1 MSGGGLSASYQPQ
14 TLSLLAPSFAICHV
28 PLDAPLPPLADIA
41 GEFVALARTTEEVT
55 IVCPEAAVP
64 DGIRAETGWRALII
78 DAAFELASTVGVL
91 SALTAPLAGA
101 GIAIFAFSTWRTDL
115 ILVRGERV
123 DEAVAALRRAGHA
136 VQASTSG

>member
-55 IVCPEAAVP
+55 IVCPEAGVP

-78 DAAFELASTVGVL
+78 DDRLPQPRRGCRHLATIAPKVPL
-91 SALTAPLAGA
+91 WSA
-101 GIAIFAFSTWRTDL
+101 S
-115 ILVRGERV
+115 
-123 DEAVAALRRAGHA
+123 
-136 VQASTSG
+136 

>member
-1 MSGGGLSASYQPQ
+1 M
-14 TLSLLAPSFAICHV
+14 
-28 PLDAPLPPLADIA
+28 
-41 GEFVALARTTEEVT
+41 
-55 IVCPEAAVP
+55 P

-78 DAAFELASTVGVL
+78 DAAFELAGTVGVL